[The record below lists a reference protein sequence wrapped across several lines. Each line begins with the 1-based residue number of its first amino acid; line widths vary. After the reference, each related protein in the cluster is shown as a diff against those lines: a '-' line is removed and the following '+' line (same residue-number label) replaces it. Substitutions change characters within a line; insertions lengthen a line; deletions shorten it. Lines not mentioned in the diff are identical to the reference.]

1 MFEERIAHLTKE
13 ADILRDELK
22 EKKTHADKR
31 EEEATNQRE
40 QLNRLLEMINEKV
53 CIFIF
58 GDLCNEIFNF

>member
-13 ADILRDELK
+13 ADTLRDELK